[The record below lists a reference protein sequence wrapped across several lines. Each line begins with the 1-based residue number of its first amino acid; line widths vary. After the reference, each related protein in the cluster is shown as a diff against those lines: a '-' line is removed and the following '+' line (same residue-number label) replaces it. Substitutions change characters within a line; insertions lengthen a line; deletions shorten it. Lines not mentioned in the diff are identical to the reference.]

1 MSWILIWSIDHTKT
15 KQKIFDCWISG
26 ICWWTK
32 LKEVNKTYSSFSM
45 GIRRIW
51 IMKIV
56 MAESQTSEDNQNE
69 ASKRATSS
77 FISGYQDY
85 ELIWS
90 KHNPKR
96 TVLYSLCTYEVYIW
110 GKQNNF
116 KYSTTEEKKTI
127 WLSNQSSTG
136 CVECYEVNKS
146 TLTQV
151 NHFDLIIP
159 LYIKT
164 NKKENKSCLPS

>member
-116 KYSTTEEKKTI
+116 KYSTTEEKKNNMI
-127 WLSNQSSTG
+127 VKSVFNRLCWVLWGKQKYFNSSESFWSN
-136 CVECYEVNKS
+136 
-146 TLTQV
+146 
-151 NHFDLIIP
+151 HPII
-159 LYIKT
+159 Y
-164 NKKENKSCLPS
+164 